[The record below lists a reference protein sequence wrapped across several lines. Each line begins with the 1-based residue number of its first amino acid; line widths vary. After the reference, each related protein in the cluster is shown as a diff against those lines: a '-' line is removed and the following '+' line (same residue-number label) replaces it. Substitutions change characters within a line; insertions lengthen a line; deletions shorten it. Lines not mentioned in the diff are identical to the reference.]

1 MKKEH
6 FWLLQCRSLQTIVF
20 LELSASLLPPFV
32 RMRFRLAVFKQ
43 VFAAYVAFVFAMV
56 PKYVQANDALEFFEK
71 KVRPILAQHCYSC
84 HSVNAEKLQA
94 GLLVDSRASLL
105 AGGDSGASIV
115 PGKAD
120 ESLLIEAV
128 RYETYEMPPSGKL
141 PESDIHTLEKWVNM
155 GAPWPEE
162 DAPTASALK
171 PEFDLQKR
179 RLEHWCWQPVRE
191 PSVPEVEQRDWP
203 QNEID
208 QFILSRLESEGLT
221 PAVDAKRSA
230 LLRRLYFDLIGL
242 PPTPEQAEK
251 FLKDDSP
258 QAVEKLVDELLA
270 SPHFGERW
278 GRHWLDLVRYA
289 ESRGHEFDHDAP
301 NAFQYRDYIIRALN
315 ADVPYDQLVH
325 EHIAGDLL
333 EEPRLHPE
341 KGFNESILGTGFWFL
356 GEWVHSPVDIR
367 KDETDR
373 FDNMIDVMS
382 KTFLGVTVSCA
393 RCHDH
398 KFDAISTEDYY
409 ALSGFLQSSAYRQV
423 RFESHEHNGEIAA
436 KLADLDAKY
445 QSVIAKKLTSAG
457 LTLPDA
463 EPLSKEAAA
472 TVVVDYGN
480 LLSSEYRQDGY
491 LFGKK
496 PRGLGDAYV
505 AEVEDRPAIEF
516 AEADAAASDSF
527 WNGLVSHSGKALSHL
542 GRLVLPQ
549 SGRTLR
555 TPTFTLTSG
564 RLACRVEGS
573 GHVFACI
580 DSHRMINGPLHGET
594 IKKISAGDKWVE
606 MNLSRYVGHRL
617 HLEFIPAK
625 ESTLKVML
633 VTQGA
638 SHAVR
643 EQLDA
648 RERAIKR
655 SMQQYADTARQHLG
669 EESARIA
676 ASWAT
681 ERTEF
686 QSQIMKHSQVAM
698 AMADGNGENDHLLI
712 RGNSSQP
719 GELVPRRFLTAITG
733 AQPLTVPTGSGRL
746 ELAKQIT
753 APDNPLTTRVIANRV
768 WHYLMGRGIV
778 PTTDDFGVLGGRPT
792 HPELLDHLATRFVEQ
807 DQSIKQLIRYIV
819 FSRTYQMS
827 SHANPDA
834 VAADPKNLTW
844 HYRPPKRL
852 EGEVI
857 RDGLLK
863 ISGRLDTKQYGEPI
877 PVHLTSFMDGRGRP
891 RTSGP
896 RDGAGRRSIYL
907 AVRRNFLS
915 PTMLAFDTPAPF
927 STMGR
932 RNVSNVPAQALILMN
947 NPLVVE
953 LSGQWAEQT
962 LRKHPTTEARI
973 ARLYRDAFARLPTQR
988 EQRIAKEY
996 LQSQAVERDVTL
1008 DSQEIW
1014 SDFAHALVNTK
1025 EFIFLP

>member
-1 MKKEH
+1 MQ
-6 FWLLQCRSLQTIVF
+6 FFLLVL
-20 LELSASLLPPFV
+20 
-32 RMRFRLAVFKQ
+32 KQ
-43 VFAAYVAFVFAMV
+43 FFAACVAFVFAV
-56 PKYVQANDALEFFEK
+56 APRSVQANEPLEFFEK

-84 HSVNAEKLQA
+84 HSVQAEKLQA
-94 GLLVDSRASLL
+94 GLLVDSRASLV

-128 RYETYEMPPSGKL
+128 RYESYEMPPSGKL
-141 PESDIHTLEKWVNM
+141 PESDIRALEQWVNM

-162 DAPTASALK
+162 DAPTASAAQPL
-171 PEFDLQKR
+171 FDLQTRKSQ
-179 RLEHWCWQPVRE
+179 HWCWQPVRK
-191 PSVPEVEQRDWP
+191 PSVPQVEQQDWP
-203 QNEID
+203 RNEID
-208 QFILSRLESEGLT
+208 QFILSRLETEALT
-221 PAVDAKRSA
+221 PAGDAKRSA

-242 PPTPEQAEK
+242 PPTPEQAKK
-251 FLKDDSP
+251 FLNDRSP

-301 NAFQYRDYIIRALN
+301 NAYQYRDYVIRALN

-333 EEPRLHPE
+333 EKPRLNAE

-398 KFDAISTEDYY
+398 KFDAISSEDYY
-409 ALSGFLQSSAYRQV
+409 ALSGFLQSSDFRQV

-436 KLADLDAKY
+436 KLADLDEKY
-445 QSVIAKKLTSAG
+445 QSGITEKLSAAG
-457 LTLPDA
+457 VTLPVV
-463 EPLSKEAAA
+463 ELLSEEAAE
-472 TVVVDYGN
+472 TVVVDYSN
-480 LLSSEYRQDGY
+480 LARDDYRQDGY
-491 LFGKK
+491 LFGKQ
-496 PRGLGDAYV
+496 PRRLGDAYL
-505 AEVEDRPAIEF
+505 ADVEGQPAIEF
-516 AEADAAASDSF
+516 AMSDAAVSDSF
-527 WNGLVSHSGKALSHL
+527 WNGLVSHGGKAQSHL

-555 TPTFTLTSG
+555 TPTFTLTHG
-564 RLACRVEGS
+564 KLACRVEGS
-573 GHVFACI
+573 GHVFACV

-594 IKKISAGDKWVE
+594 IKKISAGEKWVE

-617 HLEFIPAK
+617 HLEFVPAK
-625 ESTLKVML
+625 ESTLEVML

-638 SHAVR
+638 SRAVR
-643 EQLDA
+643 EQLDD
-648 RERAIKR
+648 REEAIKR
-655 SMQQYADTARQHLG
+655 SMQQYADAAKQYLADDA
-669 EESARIA
+669 EQFA
-676 ASWAT
+676 ASWAAD
-681 ERTEF
+681 RAKL
-686 QSQIMKHSQVAM
+686 QSQVIEHSHVAM

-712 RGNSSQP
+712 RGNSSKP

-733 AQPLTVPTGSGRL
+733 GQPLTVPTGSGRL
-746 ELAKQIT
+746 ALAKQIT

-778 PTTDDFGVLGGRPT
+778 PTTDDFGVLGQRPT
-792 HPELLDHLATRFVEQ
+792 HPELLDHLANKFVQ
-807 DQSIKQLIRYIV
+807 QGQSIKQLIRYIV
-819 FSRTYQMS
+819 LSRTYQMS
-827 SHANPDA
+827 SQANPEA

-844 HYRPPKRL
+844 HHRPPKRL
-852 EGEVI
+852 EGEII
-857 RDGLLK
+857 RDALLK
-863 ISGRLDTKQYGEPI
+863 ISGRLDTKQYGEPV

-891 RTSGP
+891 KEKGP

-953 LSGQWAEQT
+953 LSGKWAAQT

-973 ARLYRDAFARLPTQR
+973 NRMYRDAFARLPTQH

-996 LQSQAVERDVTL
+996 LKSQAVERDVTL
-1008 DSQEIW
+1008 DNQEIW
-1014 SDFAHALVNTK
+1014 SDFAHALTNTK
-1025 EFIFLP
+1025 EFIYLP